1 MMKKKQQRIPLAID
15 GDYAE
20 LILPEL
26 SYQLWNKYKLRSKII
41 NHNFD
46 SDPVWNVDLLFME
59 TDEITKKIIKSISEE
74 YELISDEI

>member
-1 MMKKKQQRIPLAID
+1 MKKKQQRIPLAID

>member
-1 MMKKKQQRIPLAID
+1 MKKKQQRIPLAID

-59 TDEITKKIIKSISEE
+59 TDEITKKIFKSISEE